1 MSTIRTNYKDDI
13 LAAAMDGKRQY
24 QMINN
29 PNGTISFNDVTEY
42 TQNGDV
48 FSAGD
53 INSTNA
59 KINENTALGHT
70 DITNDLSRLL
80 SAIAEQNLEKYG
92 YKIGDYFYGLEHDA
106 YQRSI
111 YGIRNM
117 YWLADMNTFYTT
129 RQSLP
134 ACVTTPH
141 IAIIVDMMDYGDWSY
156 VDSQL
161 DGRMRY
167 DNTTLYTYLRSA
179 YLDQVKTDIESLF
192 GGSWEDHLLSRTIL
206 ASRPGRTGQY
216 AGEWYSYVPLVGE
229 YITALTE
236 SQVFGAPILSRS
248 NREQGEGYKKLEIFD
263 KYAPSF
269 IIGFTSSHAEYMWLR
284 SCGKYQRLD
293 TDPET
298 SLPIWTEIDQFCS
311 CIMGGYPYV
320 PERVAMSPMRGEYVG
335 LILLH

>member
-59 KINENTALGHT
+59 KINENTALGNT

-80 SAIAEQNLEKYG
+80 PAIAEQNLEKYG
-92 YKIGDYFYGLEHDA
+92 YTIGDYFYGLEHTTSPGS
-106 YQRSI
+106 RLV
-111 YGIRNM
+111 RNM

-129 RQSLP
+129 RQSLY

-141 IAIIVDMMDYGDWSY
+141 IAIIVDTMSYGTWSY
-156 VDSQL
+156 IDYQI

-167 DNTTLYTYLRSA
+167 DNTTLYTNLRSV

-206 ASRPGRTGQY
+206 ASRPGRTGTY
-216 AGEWYSYVPLVGE
+216 AGEWYSYVALQNE

-248 NREQGEGYKKLEIFD
+248 NREQGEGFKKLKIFD

-269 IIGFTSSHAEYMWLR
+269 IISFAPSATDYLWLR
-284 SCGKYQRLD
+284 SCGKYQELG

-298 SLPIWTEIDQFCS
+298 SMPVWIEHDQFCS
-311 CIMGGYPYV
+311 CIINGYPYI
-320 PERVAMSPMRGEYVG
+320 PQRSSTSILRGEYVG

>member
-29 PNGTISFNDVTEY
+29 PNGTVSFNDVTEY

-59 KINENTALGHT
+59 KINENTALNHT

-92 YKIGDYFYGLEHDA
+92 YTIGDYFYGLEHTA
-106 YQRSI
+106 SPGSRLE
-111 YGIRNM
+111 RNI

-129 RQSLP
+129 RQSLY

-141 IAIIVDMMDYGDWSY
+141 IAIIVDTMSYGNWSY
-156 VDSQL
+156 IDSQL

-167 DNTTLYTYLRSA
+167 DNTTLYTDLKNT
-179 YLDQVKTDIESLF
+179 YLDQVKADVESLF
-192 GGSWEDHLLSRTIL
+192 GGSWGDHLLSRTIL
-206 ASRPGRTGQY
+206 ASRPGRTGTY
-216 AGEWYSYVPLVGE
+216 AGEWYSYVPLAGE

-248 NREQGEGYKKLEIFD
+248 NREQGEGFKKLEIFD

-269 IIGFTSSHAEYMWLR
+269 IISFAPSSTDHVWLR
-284 SCGKYQRLD
+284 SCGKYQRLG

-311 CIMGGYPYV
+311 CSMNGYPYV
-320 PERVAMSPMRGEYVG
+320 PERVDMSPMRGEYVG